1 MRATQTG
8 VVPNGQMLPGLKR
21 VLAVGIGT
29 VTAAT
34 LIGVAT
40 AGSASQVAQ
49 VRQSES
55 VIRACVD
62 RTTGEMRVPRTTRPC
77 FARERT
83 LTWSIAGPAG
93 PAGPE
98 GPVGA
103 QGPAG
108 ADGATGSRG
117 PSGPAGATGPAGDP
131 GAIGPTGP
139 QGDPGAIGPAGP
151 QGDPGPTGPQG
162 DPGAIGPTGPQGVPG
177 GFGGYGS
184 FLDLQT
190 QTNTSPGNPIPI
202 QLRTT
207 DFSSG
212 VTIVNGTDITVDD
225 TGVYDINFA
234 AQLTKTDGGTDIMYI
249 WLRVNGIDV
258 PDSNTALILI
268 GGGAKQVASWDFFA
282 RLGPGRYATLMWASI
297 DANSSLVYVDDT
309 ATYGPAIPSMKVKVN
324 QVG

>member
-29 VTAAT
+29 ITAAT

-117 PSGPAGATGPAGDP
+117 PSGPAGATGPAGDH
-131 GAIGPTGP
+131 GAI
-139 QGDPGAIGPAGP
+139 
-151 QGDPGPTGPQG
+151 GPTGPQG
-162 DPGAIGPTGPQGVPG
+162 DPGAIGPTGPQGDPG
-177 GFGGYGS
+177 DFGGYGS

-190 QTNTSPGNPIPI
+190 QTNTSPGNPVPI
-202 QLRTT
+202 LLRTT
-207 DFSSG
+207 DLSSG
-212 VTIVNGTDITVDD
+212 VGVVDD
-225 TGVYDINFA
+225 TKVTVNEAGVYNIAFS
-234 AQLTKTDGGTDIMYI
+234 AQISKTDSGTDTVYI
-249 WLRVNGIDV
+249 WLRINGVDL
-258 PDSNTALILI
+258 PDSNTVLVLI
-268 GGGAKQVASWDFFA
+268 GGGAKQVAAWNFVVP
-282 RLGPGRYATLMWASI
+282 LGAGQQATLMWASL
-297 DANSSLVYVDDT
+297 DANARILYEDDT
-309 ATYGPAIPSMKVKVN
+309 TTPYGPAIPSLIVTVN